1 MPLMRKVGN
10 PFALPE
16 SSLILIK
23 SGSSSIIQGDTLTF
37 YQEINTNTVLNIYAW
52 PNGFRTEKKKNYHTT
67 LWARIFKDTYRHKIY
82 LENLTVS
89 FIFILHF
96 RYIFNDSRI
105 NSLFELNFIY
115 SFYQNHL
122 WCKLFSFKKVSM
134 ISPDSLYRPIL
145 NLSKTCNSKEQVF
158 RSLLGT
164 LTAALSCHQVVVFEL
179 HCKSL

>member
-1 MPLMRKVGN
+1 MTPHFGLGFLKIHTDIKYIYG
-10 PFALPE
+10 
-16 SSLILIK
+16 ILL
-23 SGSSSIIQGDTLTF
+23 S
-37 YQEINTNTVLNIYAW
+37 
-52 PNGFRTEKKKNYHTT
+52 H
-67 LWARIFKDTYRHKIY
+67 
-82 LENLTVS
+82 S
-89 FIFILHF
+89 FSYFILD
-96 RYIFNDSRI
+96 IFLMIVSRI

-115 SFYQNHL
+115 SFYQNHYGVSCFL
-122 WCKLFSFKKVSM
+122 LKKVSM